1 MEAWSMDFMAYALHN
16 GHKVRA
22 LNIIDDFK
30 RESIWQDVKFSYP
43 SAVVIRALEL
53 ITLER
58 GLPQRI
64 RVDNCPEY
72 VSKGLKAYC
81 ERRGVKL
88 GFIEPGKPQ

>member
-1 MEAWSMDFMAYALHN
+1 MEAWSMDFMADAVHN
-16 GHKVRA
+16 GPKVRA
-22 LNIIDDFK
+22 LNIIDDVK

-43 SAVVIRALEL
+43 SALVIRALEL

-64 RVDNCPEY
+64 RVDNGPEY
-72 VSKGLKAYC
+72 ISKDLKAYC

-88 GFIEPGKPQ
+88 GFIEPDKP